1 MLGKLL
7 KYEIRA
13 VGRIMLPLYAALLI
27 LSVVFGALMASDPD
41 MDMYKTIIAFTTLLL
56 VLVSTIVGIMT
67 LVMIVQR
74 FNKNI
79 YGSEGYLTLTVPA
92 SISTH
97 IWNKTI
103 SALIWFF
110 FSAVAGVFALVFMM
124 VPVMGVGNVGMA
136 IETIRKVKVDITP
149 LDIVSIIIMA
159 VVIAGSLALR
169 IYASISVGHLV
180 PKAQNVSGIAAFI
193 GFTIIEAVVLNTF
206 GMDSFTNM
214 SMSVAGNMP
223 EIGMHVFTPQSLGLS
238 VFGLA
243 FGAIYYVITWGIMK
257 YRLNLQ

>member
-27 LSVVFGALMASDPD
+27 LSVVFGAVMASDQN

-56 VLVSTIVGIMT
+56 VLVFTIVAIMT
-67 LVMIVQR
+67 LVMIVKR

-92 SISTH
+92 SIATH

-110 FSAVAGVFALVFMM
+110 FSEIAGVFALVFMM
-124 VPVMGVGNVGMA
+124 VPVMGVENVGTAFEM
-136 IETIRKVKVDITP
+136 IRKVKVDITP
-149 LDIVSIIIMA
+149 LDVVSIIIMA
-159 VVIAGSLALR
+159 VVITGSLALR

-180 PKAQNVSGIAAFI
+180 SRAQNVPPPPPPPPL
-193 GFTIIEAVVLNTF
+193 TIVEAVILNIF
-206 GMDSFTNM
+206 GLDSFSNVTM
-214 SMSVAGNMP
+214 SISDNMP
-223 EIGMHVFTPQSLGLS
+223 EVGMHVLTPQLLGPC
-238 VFGLA
+238 FFALA

>member
-27 LSVVFGALMASDPD
+27 LSVVFGAVMASDQN

-56 VLVSTIVGIMT
+56 VLVFTIVAIMT
-67 LVMIVQR
+67 LVMIVKR

-92 SISTH
+92 SIATH

-110 FSAVAGVFALVFMM
+110 FSEIAGVFALVFMM
-124 VPVMGVGNVGMA
+124 VPVMGVENVGTAFEM
-136 IETIRKVKVDITP
+136 IRKVKVDITP
-149 LDIVSIIIMA
+149 LDVVSIIIMA
-159 VVIAGSLALR
+159 VVITGSLALR

-180 PKAQNVSGIAAFI
+180 SRDRKS
-193 GFTIIEAVVLNTF
+193 VV
-206 GMDSFTNM
+206 
-214 SMSVAGNMP
+214 
-223 EIGMHVFTPQSLGLS
+223 
-238 VFGLA
+238 
-243 FGAIYYVITWGIMK
+243 
-257 YRLNLQ
+257 